1 MATRWKTIAQ
11 VLTAFSLLPWV
22 IMLMFT
28 PMAFDS
34 GAPTGGLAMMVGLI
48 WAYPLIVIAA
58 FVAAAWSSRRQ
69 RPTLAALSMSVPL
82 LLAVALLVALNQ

>member
-1 MATRWKTIAQ
+1 MVTRWKSIAQ

-22 IMLMFT
+22 VMLLFT

-34 GAPTGGLAMMVGLI
+34 GAPTGGLAVVIGLI

-58 FVAAAWSSRRQ
+58 FVAAAWSTRRQ
-69 RPTLAALSMSVPL
+69 RPTLAALSASAPL
-82 LLAVALLVALNQ
+82 LLVVALLVVLNQ

>member
-1 MATRWKTIAQ
+1 MVTRWKSIAQ

-22 IMLMFT
+22 FMLMFT

-34 GAPTGGLAMMVGLI
+34 GPPTGWFAVMIGLI

-58 FVAAAWSSRRQ
+58 FVAAAWNTRRQ
-69 RPTLAALSMSVPL
+69 RPTMAALSATAPL
-82 LLAVALLVALNQ
+82 LLVVALLVVLSA